1 MPGESMDRTRFL
13 TELAP
18 VTHGRAQNWGE
29 EISVIDLKDE
39 APKGRFRHRS
49 ATMALSPYETKEQVA
64 ELVGHSGDVG
74 KLIFA
79 RVPEIGAYALLSQG
93 GDEENFKARDSII
106 MWHLD
111 SDGKQIGRK
120 MPMAVE
126 GLADKSIEAIA
137 NDLANHHEL
146 DIDAIN
152 RIRLG
157 FVETLKKADVQN
169 RASVLQKS
177 KGHFPSYNPQLISCD
192 GKSVL
197 LIEHGGSTQSG
208 MRPKEELPQV
218 VVRPLADISRVSIR
232 LMGHTDTII
241 WASWSPVDPRTI
253 ATASWDG
260 THRIWNAETGECRHE
275 IERPEKRQ
283 NWAGAFSPDGKY
295 VLLSGTDDVGV
306 YEVDTGKKIS
316 ELKHDGL
323 AAWVRTLAWSPSA
336 DEITLENSASVLLW
350 RPFADRTGDEVNE
363 VVMMKS
369 ESRLMTIMN
378 FIRIEWLGRRGQKL
392 AVRLN
397 EGTCFVWDRE
407 KNVKWRFERPFGVEM
422 DSFST
427 SFVYVEETETFLSLD
442 GDWKIREWR
451 LE

>member
-1 MPGESMDRTRFL
+1 
-13 TELAP
+13 
-18 VTHGRAQNWGE
+18 
-29 EISVIDLKDE
+29 
-39 APKGRFRHRS
+39 
-49 ATMALSPYETKEQVA
+49 MALSPDNKFLIIAQNAIIRVYSYGTKEQVA
-64 ELVGHSGDVG
+64 ELVGHTGNVG

-79 RVPEIGAYALLSQG
+79 PVPEIGAYALLSQG
-93 GDEENFKARDSII
+93 GDEEDFKARDSIV

-111 SDGKQIGRK
+111 SDGKQIERK
-120 MPMAVE
+120 MPMAVQ

-152 RIRLG
+152 RMRLG

-169 RASVLQKS
+169 RASDLHV
-177 KGHFPSYNPQLISCD
+177 PSYNPQLISCD

-197 LIEHGGSTQSG
+197 LIEHGESTQSG

-218 VVRPLADISRVSIR
+218 VIRPLADISRISIR

-260 THRIWNAETGECRHE
+260 TYRIWNAETGECRHE

-295 VLLSGTDDVGV
+295 VLRSGTDDVAV
-306 YEVDTGKKIS
+306 YEVDTGNKIS
-316 ELKHDGL
+316 ELQREGL
-323 AAWVRTLAWSPSA
+323 AAWVCTLAWSPSA
-336 DEITLENSASVLLW
+336 DEIALENSASVLLW
-350 RPFADRTGDEVNE
+350 RPFADRTGDEFND
-363 VVMMKS
+363 VVKMKS
-369 ESRLMTIMN
+369 ESRIMTMFLN
-378 FIRIEWLGRRGQKL
+378 FMRIEWLGRRGQKL
-392 AVRLN
+392 AVRLS
-397 EGTCFVWDRE
+397 EGTW
-407 KNVKWRFERPFGVEM
+407 FERPFGVEM

-427 SFVYVEETETFLSLD
+427 SFLYVEETETFLSLD

-451 LE
+451 LD

>member
-1 MPGESMDRTRFL
+1 MPGESMDRSRFL
-13 TELAP
+13 KEYVLDVETEFTIDGNSANWVP
-18 VTHGRAQNWGE
+18 TTHVRAQKWGE

-49 ATMALSPYETKEQVA
+49 ATMALSPDNKF
-64 ELVGHSGDVG
+64 
-74 KLIFA
+74 LIIA
-79 RVPEIGAYALLSQG
+79 RTRSSEFTG

-208 MRPKEELPQV
+208 MRPKEKLPQV

-232 LMGHTDTII
+232 LMGHSDTII

-275 IERPEKRQ
+275 IERPERRQ

-323 AAWVRTLAWSPSA
+323 AAWVRTLAWSSSA
-336 DEITLENSASVLLW
+336 DEIAPENSASILLW
-350 RPFADRTGDEVNE
+350 RPFANRTGDEFNDIVK
-363 VVMMKS
+363 MKS
-369 ESRLMTIMN
+369 ESRLMTMFLN
-378 FIRIEWLGRRGQKL
+378 FIRIEWLG
-392 AVRLN
+392 
-397 EGTCFVWDRE
+397 
-407 KNVKWRFERPFGVEM
+407 
-422 DSFST
+422 
-427 SFVYVEETETFLSLD
+427 
-442 GDWKIREWR
+442 
-451 LE
+451 